1 MRPSGRGFTLF
12 ELLVVLAL
20 LALVAVMVPAMLTR
34 GFPATSLK
42 AAAREVAAGLRE
54 TRGRAIGR
62 NTEVAFTVDV
72 DARSYRVGGK
82 GADRTLP
89 RALEI
94 ALYTAERELIDSGAG
109 SIRFFADGSST
120 GGRVTVSYQT
130 QSYDIVVD
138 WLTGQVKVSD

>member
-20 LALVAVMVPAMLTR
+20 LALVAALVPPMLTR

-62 NTEVAFTVDV
+62 NADATFTVDV
-72 DARSYRVGGK
+72 EARSYRIGDE
-82 GADRTLP
+82 GADRVLP

-94 ALYTAERELIDSGAG
+94 ALYTAESELIDGGAG
-109 SIRFFADGSST
+109 TIRFFADGSST
-120 GGRVTVSYQT
+120 GGRVSVSYQERR
-130 QSYDIVVD
+130 YDIVVD
-138 WLTGQVKVSD
+138 WLTGQVKVSE

>member
-20 LALVAVMVPAMLTR
+20 LALVAVMVPPMLTR

-42 AAAREVAAGLRE
+42 AAAREVAAGLRQ

-72 DARSYRVGGK
+72 DARSYRIGDE
-82 GADRTLP
+82 GAVRALP

-94 ALYTAERELIDSGAG
+94 ETTCRARFLSGIRPAATPWSTANGKGCKA
-109 SIRFFADGSST
+109 
-120 GGRVTVSYQT
+120 
-130 QSYDIVVD
+130 
-138 WLTGQVKVSD
+138 